1 MAITK
6 SKKPVIY
13 TAIQTD
19 DEAANKLTNTGFQAN
34 LSM

>member
-19 DEAANKLTNTGFQAN
+19 DEAANKLTNTKYWVPG
-34 LSM
+34 

>member
-6 SKKPVIY
+6 SKKLVIY

-19 DEAANKLTNTGFQAN
+19 DEAANKLTNTKCWVPG
-34 LSM
+34 